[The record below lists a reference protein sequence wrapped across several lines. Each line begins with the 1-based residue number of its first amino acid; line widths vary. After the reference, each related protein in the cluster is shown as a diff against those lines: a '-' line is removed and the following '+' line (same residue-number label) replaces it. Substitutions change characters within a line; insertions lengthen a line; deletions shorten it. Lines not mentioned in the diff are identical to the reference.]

1 MVEADGATRSALM
14 RISSPDVKSR
24 RHKPARPGKEL
35 SLSSSIPD
43 RCSQSAVSF
52 DFTRAPF
59 CWHGHSELPVERQG
73 NPKPVGIFG
82 ELGYVVHAE
91 LPFAVLDF
99 PDHLQ
104 DPVVQRD
111 RDSVLPRLHGDGY
124 VLGFALPFPVDDV
137 PMDAAGLLYVLVAT
151 GGRCPL
157 VAAQVLGQ

>member
-1 MVEADGATRSALM
+1 MVEPDGATRSALM

-52 DFTRAPF
+52 DF
-59 CWHGHSELPVERQG
+59 
-73 NPKPVGIFG
+73 
-82 ELGYVVHAE
+82 
-91 LPFAVLDF
+91 
-99 PDHLQ
+99 PDHLE

-111 RDSVLPRLHGDGY
+111 RDSVLLRLHGDGY

-137 PMDAAGLLYVLVAT
+137 PMDAAGLLH
-151 GGRCPL
+151 
-157 VAAQVLGQ
+157 